1 MKRAILLWAAVC
13 WAVTA
18 DARTLYQSSFASLP
32 DGPAKVRGWSLAGG
46 TYRIEKGWLHVTSAK
61 SNPLAA
67 LRVKHEGDGTFRA
80 TVRNARNC
88 HRTGLIARGFR
99 LDIYK
104 QYVRAELH
112 RPMWIRT

>member
-1 MKRAILLWAAVC
+1 MKRTVLLAAAVC

-18 DARTLYQSSFASLP
+18 DARTLYQSDFSSVQ
-32 DGPAKVRGWSLAGG
+32 DGPAKVRGWSLAGA
-46 TYRIEKGWLHVTSAK
+46 TYRIEQGWLHVTSAK

-67 LRVKHEGDGTFRA
+67 LRVKHDGDGTFRA

-88 HRTGLIARGFR
+88 HRAGLIARGFR
-99 LDIYK
+99 LEINN

-112 RPMWIRT
+112 GPMGK